1 MKIERDLTADDEH
14 KLMENH
20 EEFFKEE
27 SYRLKAFLLK
37 NRYYEDKAVPI
48 DGIKVSL
55 LGVELIIDP
64 FKRKISLELDD
75 LTDELVSRMK
85 GEGRYEKADDRGEN
99 ALLETLYDPK
109 TDQHTL
115 YALMPGADEREI
127 AVMKRGAVLEVKA
140 GDRYSG
146 RAIIPDS
153 IREISKS
160 YKDGVLTIRLR

>member
-1 MKIERDLTADDEH
+1 MKIERDLTADDER

-48 DGIKVSL
+48 DGIKVAL
-55 LGVELIIDP
+55 LGGELIIDP
-64 FKRKISLELDD
+64 FIRKISLELNDV
-75 LTDELVSRMK
+75 TEELVAHLKS
-85 GEGRYEKADDRGEN
+85 EGHYNEAKDGGKD
-99 ALLETLYDPK
+99 ALMETLYDPK

-115 YALMPGADEREI
+115 YALMPGANERDI
-127 AVMKRGAVLEVKA
+127 RVAKHDRVLTVTA

-146 RAIIPDS
+146 RAIVPES
-153 IREISKS
+153 VREISKS
-160 YKDGVLTIRLR
+160 YKDGVLTIKLR

>member
-37 NRYYEDKAVPI
+37 NRYYEDKAVQVG
-48 DGIKVSL
+48 GIKVAL
-55 LGVELIIDP
+55 LDSELIIDP
-64 FKRKISLELDD
+64 FKRKIFLELNDV
-75 LTDELVSRMK
+75 TEELVAHLK
-85 GEGRYEKADDRGEN
+85 NEGHYNEAKDGGKD
-99 ALLETLYDPK
+99 ALMETLYDPK

-115 YALMPGADEREI
+115 YALMPGANERDI
-127 AVMKRGAVLEVKA
+127 TVVKRGGVLEVKA

-146 RAIIPDS
+146 RAIGA
-153 IREISKS
+153 REHSGNIQVVQGRSA
-160 YKDGVLTIRLR
+160 DA